1 MRTSPATLLLSRVN
15 SALTYASFVVWITAP
30 PTQAF
35 QRSVASTINPNAAS
49 TANNG
54 IARRP
59 QGLREPGGHCG
70 VGAFAAAA
78 AGGED
83 GVDPV

>member
-1 MRTSPATLLLSRVN
+1 VAT
-15 SALTYASFVVWITAP
+15 
-30 PTQAF
+30 
-35 QRSVASTINPNAAS
+35 TINPNAAS
-49 TANNG
+49 TANTG

-70 VGAFAAAA
+70 VGALAAAA
-78 AGGED
+78 TGGED